1 MTDFSKA
8 SIPQDEN
15 QGIPLGERLL
25 WKFKK
30 ILSEDRE
37 KQEKQEQQPTETK
50 KDNANQNQ
58 KNFQPQVKKVFKQAN
73 LNQEK
78 RKKQY
83 SEQP

>member
-25 WKFKK
+25 GKFKK

-37 KQEKQEQQPTETK
+37 KTQQTEPTKE
-50 KDNANQNQ
+50 N
-58 KNFQPQVKKVFKQAN
+58 
-73 LNQEK
+73 
-78 RKKQY
+78 
-83 SEQP
+83 